1 MIILTLSEAAASA
14 PLSRSSL
21 TDSVL
26 PQKAA
31 SMRGVHPSYERR
43 QDNKDTNT
51 TQSSVISCCVL

>member
-1 MIILTLSEAAASA
+1 MIILISLVAVVSA

-26 PQKAA
+26 PLKAA
-31 SMRGVHPSYERR
+31 NMRGVHPSYKRR